1 MQQGNTAANEDIQA
15 AKFKKMTEDPVDKL
29 ILEMAVPT
37 IVSMLITS
45 IYNMADTL

>member
-1 MQQGNTAANEDIQA
+1 MTAKVTVNDDIQA
-15 AKFKKMTEDPVDKL
+15 AKIKKMTEEPVDKL

-45 IYNMADTL
+45 IYNMADT